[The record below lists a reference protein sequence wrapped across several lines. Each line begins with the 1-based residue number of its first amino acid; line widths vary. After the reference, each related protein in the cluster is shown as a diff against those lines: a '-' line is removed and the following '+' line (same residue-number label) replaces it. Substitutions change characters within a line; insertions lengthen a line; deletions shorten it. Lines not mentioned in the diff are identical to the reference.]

1 MSTYE
6 VEGAQQT
13 GVEEGPEAHAQHKKS
28 VAASCSRRFFNE
40 SERATPLLFILTFA

>member
-13 GVEEGPEAHAQHKKS
+13 GVEEGGARAAQEE
-28 VAASCSRRFFNE
+28 RRGI
-40 SERATPLLFILTFA
+40 LLTAIF